1 MNGGDNSLLGGLISA
16 ITLIILNYATGYIAY
31 RNKSLEKL
39 IDGTPLV
46 LIHNGMLFTDVME
59 KEKISHNELNAALRE
74 GGCSSIDEVHFAI
87 LENNGRI
94 SIKQKNVN

>member
-1 MNGGDNSLLGGLISA
+1 
-16 ITLIILNYATGYIAY
+16 
-31 RNKSLEKL
+31 
-39 IDGTPLV
+39 
-46 LIHNGMLFTDVME
+46 MLFTDVME

-74 GGCSSIDEVHFAI
+74 GGCSSINEVHFAI